1 MSITT
6 AFISESNTMHGH
18 SVDSLHVVS
27 NTIRLKV
34 SAESRKPVA
43 RNQVYCVVVERRITT
58 AIWVSSEAR

>member
-1 MSITT
+1 
-6 AFISESNTMHGH
+6 MHGH
-18 SVDSLHVVS
+18 SVDSLHIVS

-34 SAESRKPVA
+34 RAESRKPVA